1 METPTVTEESGATG
15 KVPEMPRNPQQ
26 VVDQLYSLA
35 IFAETFRAQ
44 RRCSL
49 VHSQVFYRHLKT
61 YMDFYRTVLRIILHR
76 EEEELQ
82 ANQTSVF
89 GYLGYADTYQQEF
102 QTTKDQVNK
111 ILEEMED
118 NPSLRKDWSDMG
130 PRLNNKYADLQF
142 SPCLLVVY
150 GQDYSPN
157 AGRISKPFAL
167 LKEKEQKK

>member
-1 METPTVTEESGATG
+1 
-15 KVPEMPRNPQQ
+15 
-26 VVDQLYSLA
+26 
-35 IFAETFRAQ
+35 
-44 RRCSL
+44 
-49 VHSQVFYRHLKT
+49 
-61 YMDFYRTVLRIILHR
+61 MDFYRNVLRIILHR

-102 QTTKDQVNK
+102 QTTKDQVSK

-130 PRLNNKYADLQF
+130 PRLNNKNADLQF

-167 LKEKEQKK
+167 LKKKEQKK